1 MTQQSSGAVPAVPP
15 TQTTVGTALP
25 TGQAQP
31 KKATPMAQHIP
42 AQRQP
47 DHGALGE
54 LADRAVQVLRAHYDT
69 VQHGYCD
76 VCHLEWPC
84 DTVLR
89 ADSNLALLH

>member
-1 MTQQSSGAVPAVPP
+1 MARVRTREYGGDTTPAAHRC
-15 TQTTVGTALP
+15 TV
-25 TGQAQP
+25 QP